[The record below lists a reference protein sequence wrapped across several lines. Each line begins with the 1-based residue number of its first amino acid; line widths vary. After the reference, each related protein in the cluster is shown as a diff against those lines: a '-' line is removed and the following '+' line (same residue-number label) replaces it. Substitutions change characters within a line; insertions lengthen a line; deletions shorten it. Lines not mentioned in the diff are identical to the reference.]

1 MGNGDAAVLT
11 LLIPV
16 DAQRMNSLVGR
27 KCRAS
32 RVTVLSASDTCGNP
46 VSWDGEFRSLFDYR
60 FTYKVGEW
68 AEVPDYDPDIR
79 VECTKGIHFFLDF
92 EEAARY

>member
-1 MGNGDAAVLT
+1 MAT
-11 LLIPV
+11 
-16 DAQRMNSLVGR
+16 
-27 KCRAS
+27 
-32 RVTVLSASDTCGNP
+32 
-46 VSWDGEFRSLFDYR
+46 WDGEFRSLFDYR